1 MIKIQNAGVKFNAKI
16 KIVTEAGPP
25 ALIYGK
31 YFYSPSNDYDRNKWW
46 NIQSWWSD
54 AGHSIQATALPL
66 SSTDV
71 IILSPV
77 GPIVDLDRSDWV
89 QPNTINSGS
98 VGVSF
103 ISQFSG
109 NVSCDITGDATFNGN
124 STYNK

>member
-1 MIKIQNAGVKFNAKI
+1 MIKIQNSGVKFHAKT
-16 KIVTEAGPP
+16 KIGVNSGPP
-25 ALIYGK
+25 APIVGT
-31 YFYSPSNDYDRNKWW
+31 YFHSPYNDYDRNKWW
-46 NIQSWWSD
+46 NILSWWSD
-54 AGHSIQATALPL
+54 SSHLIQATSLPL

-98 VGVSF
+98 MGVSF
-103 ISQFSG
+103 ISQLSG